1 LSLFRHPNEDGSP
14 SRVADVEG
22 GVVPDGKLEGVHAM
36 LLVAPTAKATT
47 LIAAIKETDGA
58 IAVSHQGKVR
68 PLRLSFKFH
77 NFSTGGDHWLEARVT
92 KSDITVEAVPD
103 AAITIKDTKELA
115 GALDKA
121 RKVRGAEDAIVVDV
135 LVDPDVT
142 AQRLIDV
149 TVALDQAGTRVIGMG
164 STPEPEELARRG
176 HRIPKATLGQPNAQG
191 DLDKGAIRR
200 TVKKAMPEIQ
210 ACYEKAL
217 LKQPGLAGTVQT
229 QFFITPK
236 GTVQEAS
243 ASGVDDEVAK
253 CVAQVIKKL
262 EFPKPVGGGGVQVN
276 YPFTM
281 RP

>member
-1 LSLFRHPNEDGSP
+1 
-14 SRVADVEG
+14 VI
-22 GVVPDGKLEGVHAM
+22 PDGKLDRMHAM
-36 LLVAPTAKATT
+36 LLVAPTAKATV
-47 LIAAIKETDGA
+47 LIDAIKQTDAA
-58 IAVSHQGKVR
+58 IAVSHQGKIR
-68 PLRLSFKFH
+68 PLRLSFNAREFPM
-77 NFSTGGDHWLEARVT
+77 GGDYWLEARVT
-92 KSDITVEAVPD
+92 KDAITVEAVPD
-103 AAITIKDTKELA
+103 AAITVKDTKELA
-115 GALDKA
+115 VALDKA
-121 RKVRGAEDAIVVDV
+121 RKTRGAEDAIAVDV

-164 STPEPEELARRG
+164 PTPEREELARRG
-176 HRIPKATLGQPNAQG
+176 HRIPKTTLGRPNAQG
-191 DLDKGAIRR
+191 DLDKGIIRR
-200 TVKKAMPEIQ
+200 TVKKALPEIQ
-210 ACYEKAL
+210 VCYEKAL
-217 LKQPGLAGTVQT
+217 AKQPDLAGTVQT

-236 GTVQEAS
+236 GTVKEAS